1 MRFGGDSWFF
11 PVEPGN
17 FVDFPHASAVWRQK
31 SKANQSFRAL
41 SRRRPLMA
49 KKEEALAAIGA
60 DLDDPQATEV
70 LARFASEEA
79 AFRMTAVLKS
89 SLGVIGRLPR

>member
-1 MRFGGDSWFF
+1 
-11 PVEPGN
+11 
-17 FVDFPHASAVWRQK
+17 
-31 SKANQSFRAL
+31 
-41 SRRRPLMA
+41 MA